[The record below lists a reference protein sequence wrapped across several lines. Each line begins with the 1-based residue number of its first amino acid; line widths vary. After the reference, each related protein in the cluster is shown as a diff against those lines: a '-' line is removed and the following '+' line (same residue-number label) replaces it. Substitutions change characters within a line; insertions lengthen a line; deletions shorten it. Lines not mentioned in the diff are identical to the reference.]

1 MTDESIANFLCYL
14 CRMYE
19 YNDKELGKIVITPHA
34 RAKNVI
40 ARKKVGYIQLTVPY
54 GFEKKNLAPV
64 LDNLR
69 PRLMKVESPKNH
81 LITEDAEI
89 RTFSFVAKI
98 SRADLFDKIE
108 MSLKSGQLTVFIPQN
123 LDLSLP
129 ESQHYVKE
137 MIRLALRH
145 EAKRVLTQK
154 TLQFARKFNLQS
166 QRCEDKPKFIA
177 VGELFASKK
186 HQLFALPDADARK
199 IYRLCGAPRI
209 GAHSGNESQRKVLAI
224 AHSILRRRCQEI
236 EPNAQKASIARI
248 RFTQRG
254 FISLSTTRRCRH
266 R

>member
-81 LITEDAEI
+81 LITDDMEVQ
-89 RTFSFVAKI
+89 TFSFVAKI

-129 ESQHYVKE
+129 ESQNYVKE

-154 TLQFARKFNLQS
+154 TLQFARKFNLQVS
-166 QRCEDKPKFIA
+166 DVKINRSLSRWGSCSRRKSINFSLYLMLMPEKFIDY
-177 VGELFASKK
+177 VVLHELVHTVEMNHSEKFWQLLTQFCGEDAKKLSQMLKK
-186 HQLFALPDADARK
+186 HQSPEYDLLK
-199 IYRLCGAPRI
+199 
-209 GAHSGNESQRKVLAI
+209 EVL
-224 AHSILRRRCQEI
+224 
-236 EPNAQKASIARI
+236 
-248 RFTQRG
+248 
-254 FISLSTTRRCRH
+254 
-266 R
+266 